1 MKKIIIIGAGLTA
14 AAPWIVEELAGLGVP
29 FHRENGR
36 IARRG
41 LDGQKKKRAAYARKS
56 TG

>member
-29 FHRENGR
+29 FHREDGK

-41 LDGQKKKRAAYARKS
+41 LG
-56 TG
+56 G